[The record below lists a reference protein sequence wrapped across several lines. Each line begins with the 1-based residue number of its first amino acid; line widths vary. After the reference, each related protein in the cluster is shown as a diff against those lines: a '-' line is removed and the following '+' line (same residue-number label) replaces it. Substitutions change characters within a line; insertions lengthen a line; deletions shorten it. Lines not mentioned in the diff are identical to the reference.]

1 MNKFR
6 EIDDDSVANEVAT
19 KANFLV
25 STMNKIELSEL
36 THRFHIWVNKQDEI
50 MKSGNMNVELEESD
64 FDEHDQALAD
74 KQYIMYSLDYIN
86 SVKVIKV
93 EDSYFIFDKESYSK
107 ITELHETALEEL
119 ADKEQENLTNP
130 VYVTI
135 AEDGVLEID

>member
-93 EDSYFIFDKESYSK
+93 EDSYFIFDTRGASSS
-107 ITELHETALEEL
+107 
-119 ADKEQENLTNP
+119 
-130 VYVTI
+130 
-135 AEDGVLEID
+135 